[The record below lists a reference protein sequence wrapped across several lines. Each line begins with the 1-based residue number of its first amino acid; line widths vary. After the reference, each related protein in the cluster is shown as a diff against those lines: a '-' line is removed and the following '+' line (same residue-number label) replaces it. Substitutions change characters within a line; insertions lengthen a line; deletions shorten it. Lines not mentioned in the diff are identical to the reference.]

1 MVVGVFFT
9 ARSLCRSCPQLPTTA
24 HCDWYTSYVVCFSG
38 SQLVQYST
46 VQYDLCVVHVPCAA
60 LTLCLRPFT
69 NVPACVAFVIS
80 RDWSR
85 LNDEEVPY
93 TVSLDLSR
101 RVQSTNVNLYLIKV
115 RRIKHRLRDASRLLS
130 VASDGYPQLLVCEN
144 L

>member
-1 MVVGVFFT
+1 MSRVPLCYLVGVVLL
-9 ARSLCRSCPQLPTTA
+9 SILSP
-24 HCDWYTSYVVCFSG
+24 
-38 SQLVQYST
+38 
-46 VQYDLCVVHVPCAA
+46 
-60 LTLCLRPFT
+60 
-69 NVPACVAFVIS
+69 
-80 RDWSR
+80 R
-85 LNDEEVPY
+85 LDDEEVPY